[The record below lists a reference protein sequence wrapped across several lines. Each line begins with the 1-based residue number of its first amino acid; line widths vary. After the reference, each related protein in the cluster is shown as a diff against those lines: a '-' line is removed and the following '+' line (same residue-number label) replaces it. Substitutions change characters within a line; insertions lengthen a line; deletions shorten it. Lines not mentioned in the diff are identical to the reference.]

1 MLIMKLSDFG
11 PVARCLGPW
20 PGCAHEKHKCTAHPD
35 YQAALRALEVECT
48 PAAYPP
54 AQAIL
59 EPYFP
64 PPPPPAGDP
73 ELEAIAAGVRSLSAL
88 SEDGRLRVLAYLTE
102 RFGCDVEPPPD
113 DDGGLPAV
121 ISERANLRAVG

>member
-1 MLIMKLSDFG
+1 MKLSDFG

-20 PGCAHEKHKCTAHPD
+20 PACGHERHKCTAHPD
-35 YQAALRALEVECT
+35 YQAAIKALEVPEKDEA
-48 PAAYPP
+48 PGP
-54 AQAIL
+54 Q
-59 EPYFP
+59 
-64 PPPPPAGDP
+64 PPPPASPPEATGDP

-121 ISERANLRAVG
+121 ASERALLRAVG